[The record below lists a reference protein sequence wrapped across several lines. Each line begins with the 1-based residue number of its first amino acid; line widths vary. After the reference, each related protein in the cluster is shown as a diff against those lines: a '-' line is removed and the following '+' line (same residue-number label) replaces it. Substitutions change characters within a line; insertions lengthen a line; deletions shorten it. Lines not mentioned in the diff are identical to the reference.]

1 MWHPVIVSS
10 VEQLAVERFTLG
22 VAKVL
27 ASEWARLQTTHTAV
41 TAHRIVSDPSIQ
53 FGFGCC
59 MISKTVFIYS

>member
-1 MWHPVIVSS
+1 MIVSS

-41 TAHRIVSDPSIQ
+41 TAPQRIRSVY
-53 FGFGCC
+53 
-59 MISKTVFIYS
+59 TVRLRLLYDLKNSFHLLLKE